1 MKRIKHSQDFIL
13 KKLQRVKKQIVRLQQ
28 ERVKL
33 TNQYLSMFP
42 KEVMNIL
49 KAEIEQ
55 QENE

>member
-1 MKRIKHSQDFIL
+1 MKKCKHSQDFIL
-13 KKLQRVKKQIVRLQQ
+13 KKLQRVKKQIVKLQQ

-49 KAEIEQ
+49 KAEIEM
-55 QENE
+55 

>member
-1 MKRIKHSQDFIL
+1 MKRTKHSQDFIF
-13 KKLQRVKKQIVRLQQ
+13 KKLQRVKKQIIRLQQ

-49 KAEIEQ
+49 KDEIEQ

>member
-1 MKRIKHSQDFIL
+1 MKKCKHSQDFIL
-13 KKLQRVKKQIVRLQQ
+13 KKLQRVKKQIVKLQQ

-49 KAEIEQ
+49 KAEIEM
-55 QENE
+55 QEND